1 MKRENGESKDPGHGA
16 ATAARPAVLVAVLLA
31 FLGFAATAGVWSLIE
46 AGARDE
52 ARERFERFS
61 ERVEAEVQRR
71 LRQALPALHAIRGLY
86 SDGGEPSASRFH
98 QFVDSADLEA
108 NGQGVRSFAIVAPV
122 RRDALA
128 DFESQLRSETL
139 ADFRVRG
146 QGGTDPMAYVIKHVA
161 PLSRN
166 YLAWG
171 LDIGAEAIKRQ
182 AIERAI
188 SSGEPALS
196 GRFNLLHDAK
206 AKPAYLLLLPI
217 YRPGADP
224 VSPHQRQRAL
234 LSLAYASLIM
244 PELLARVEQLAEG
257 QLDVEFHDG
266 SVAEAKH
273 LLYASEA
280 GKAGQMGL
288 QGVRQID
295 FGGQRFTLQMR
306 ANAAF
311 EQGLANNA
319 AGSWVIVFGVLASLG
334 LAAAGFLLV
343 SARSRAESLARRLTE
358 DLEQLAHVARATGDA
373 VMYLNPA
380 GEIQWVNDA
389 FSRVTGL
396 RAEEALGQRSSELF
410 ADALTRSAAVLDG
423 ARQREQ
429 AFQLTQ
435 GIRRADGTPAWVQ
448 RDLLPQHDAQGRL
461 RGFVDIL
468 HDVTRL
474 KDAEASL
481 ARALAES
488 RAVWKA
494 VETHAIVSV
503 ADRQGVIVD
512 ANEGFQRISGY
523 SREELLGANHRI
535 VNSGLMSPQFWDEMW
550 IAISAGRPWR
560 GQICNRAKDGSLY
573 WVDSLI
579 APIPDEHGMPLRY
592 VSIRFDITG
601 SKQAADELQRERQR
615 LSHIIEGT
623 GAGTWEMNLQT
634 GAASFNARWAEMLGL
649 TMADMAGASIET
661 WRQRVHEKDL
671 PAAEA
676 ALRRHLAGEAPLY
689 EAELRMRHASG
700 GWVWVLTRGKLLS
713 RDADGE
719 PMEMAGTHLDIT
731 ARKEAERRLQDG
743 RRLLTRIEGLAGVG
757 GWSLDLE
764 TQTLS
769 FSEGLAPLFGHSL
782 EAQKGLAELLMH
794 FDDGDRARLQA
805 AIDQAMAS
813 GQGWDMELAADAE
826 EGGADWLR
834 SVGELERLDGGGTRL
849 VGAFADIS
857 TRKLLEARTE
867 RSNQVL
873 RSVLDNL
880 PCGLSVFGAD
890 LRLLAENHQF
900 RELLG
905 FPDELFAN
913 GAARFE
919 DIIRFNGRRGE
930 YGSGSE
936 VPEVVE
942 QIIERARH
950 PSAHQFERA
959 RPNGVTLEVRG
970 SPLPGGGF
978 VTTYVDISERKQL
991 EAAREQ
997 ASALL
1002 RAVLESLPCGLAF
1015 IDADANIVLSNQ
1027 RFWDQLGIARH
1038 EIPGEVVPV
1047 SRQVELSWAR
1057 GDYGDTPLET
1067 AIAMAMGRVQVALRE
1082 PFVWERVQQQD
1093 GTIMEVRSNPA
1104 PHGLVATYTDVTELR
1119 SAVRDRLSAETLLRG
1134 AIDTVNEAFV
1144 LYDPQ
1149 DRLLFCNEKYRQMYA
1164 TSADLIVPGT
1174 TFEAIIRAGAE
1185 RGQYAAAIGRVDE
1198 WVAERM
1204 AAHRRAD
1211 TSLVQSLDD
1220 GRWVRVVERRMAD
1233 GHTVGFR
1240 IDITDLVQ
1248 ATQAAEQAS
1257 EAKSRFLANMS
1268 HEIRTPMNAILGMLQ
1283 LLQRTP
1289 LDGRQRDYTSK
1300 IDGAARSLLSLLN
1313 DILDFSKVEAGKMEL
1328 DLHPFSI
1335 DALLADLEAVLAASR
1350 GEKALRLTF
1359 ARDPQ
1364 LPAWLQGDALRLK
1377 QVLINLGS
1385 NAIKFTPSGEVRI
1398 QLRSGGLSQ
1407 GLQALE
1413 IAVTDTGIGIAPEHQ
1428 QQIFAGFSQAEASTT
1443 RRFGGTG
1450 LGLAISQRLVRLMG
1464 GELALDSAPG
1474 QGSRFHFELHLAV
1487 AEAPAEEARPQRQQ
1501 PGAAGR
1507 LAGMRLLVV
1516 EDNLNN
1522 QQVAQ
1527 ELLQDEGAQ
1536 VELAGNGQIALDRL
1550 QLMAAQGAGF
1560 DAVLMDV
1567 QMPVMDGFTATREI
1581 RKRPEWAGLPVI
1593 AMTANAMAS
1602 DRADCLVAG
1611 MNEHIGKPF
1620 DLDALVALLRRLTG
1634 RSEVVAPSPVPDV
1647 DLPQALVQQAA
1658 QAGLDLP
1665 GAISRLMG
1673 KHGLY
1678 VRMARSFAASATLLP
1693 AELRSAA
1700 GQAAAAAL
1708 LHGFKGLAGTI
1719 GAERLAQMARHG
1731 EELLR
1736 DSGRLELQFIDE
1748 LELQMN
1754 RSCKAL
1760 LETATQLEAAL
1771 GPAPSPERNTLDVA
1785 AARTGLKA
1793 LAVLLGASDL
1803 EALDALET
1811 LRRQHGA
1818 SLDPA
1823 LLEALDEA
1831 VAELNFSAASQCC
1844 AKLLDTLDTP

>member
-1 MKRENGESKDPGHGA
+1 MKREYGDTNQAGQRANWIPGPALLIALLLALVGFM
-16 ATAARPAVLVAVLLA
+16 ATAA
-31 FLGFAATAGVWSLIE
+31 VWSLIE
-46 AGARDE
+46 RSARDE
-52 ARERFERFS
+52 GRERFERLA

-71 LRQALPALHAIRGLY
+71 LKQPLPALLAIRGLY
-86 SDGGEPSASRFH
+86 SDGGEPSATRFH
-98 QFVDSADLEA
+98 QFVDTADLEA
-108 NGQGVRSFAIVAPV
+108 DRQGVRSFAIVAPV
-122 RRDALA
+122 RRSALDA
-128 DFESQLRSETL
+128 FELQMRSETL
-139 ADFRVRG
+139 AEFRVRG
-146 QGGTDPMAYVIKHVA
+146 QGGTDPTAYVIKHVA

-188 SSGEPALS
+188 GSGEPALS

-206 AKPAYLLLLPI
+206 AQPAFLLLLPI

-224 VSPHQRQRAL
+224 VTPQQRQRAL
-234 LSLAYASLIM
+234 ISLAYASIVM
-244 PELLARVEQLAEG
+244 PELLARVERLAEG

-266 SVAEAKH
+266 ALADAQR
-273 LLYASEA
+273 LLYASEPGA
-280 GKAGQMGL
+280 PGAMGL
-288 QGVRQID
+288 QGLRAID
-295 FGGQRFTLQMR
+295 FGGQRFTLLLR
-306 ANAAF
+306 GNAAF
-311 EQGLANNA
+311 EQGLAT
-319 AGSWVIVFGVLASLG
+319 GSASAWVIGFGVLASLG
-334 LAAAGFLLV
+334 LALAGFVLV
-343 SARSRAESLARRLTE
+343 SARSRAESLALRLTE
-358 DLEQLAHVARATGDA
+358 DLERLAHVARATGDA
-373 VMYLNPA
+373 VMYLDPQ
-380 GEIQWVNDA
+380 GQIQWVNEG

-396 RAEEALGQRSSELF
+396 GAEQALGQHSSELF
-410 ADALTRSAAVLDG
+410 ADAASGSAGLIDD
-423 ARQREQ
+423 ARRREQ
-429 AFQLTQ
+429 ACQLEQ
-435 GIRRADGTPAWVQ
+435 RIIRRDGSEGWVH
-448 RDLLPQHDAQGRL
+448 RNLLPQRDAQGRL

-468 HDVTRL
+468 HDITRL
-474 KDAEASL
+474 KHTEASL
-481 ARALAES
+481 ASALAES

-503 ADRQGVIVD
+503 ADRQGLILD
-512 ANEGFQRISGY
+512 ANEGFEQLSGY
-523 SREELLGANHRI
+523 GRMELLGANHRI
-535 VNSGLMSPQFWDEMW
+535 VSSGLMAPQFWEEMW
-550 IAISAGRPWR
+550 ATISAGRSWR
-560 GQICNRAKDGSLY
+560 GQICNRAKDGTLY

-579 APIPDEHGMPLRY
+579 APILDEQGVPARY
-592 VSIRFDITG
+592 VSIRFDITQ
-601 SKQAADELQRERQR
+601 SQRAADELQRERQR

-623 GAGTWEMNLQT
+623 GAGTWELNLQT

-649 TMADMAGASIET
+649 TADDVQDASIET
-661 WRQRVHEKDL
+661 WRRLVHEHDL

-676 ALRRHLAGEAPLY
+676 ALSSHLAGDVPLY
-689 EAELRMRHASG
+689 ESELRMRHASG
-700 GWVWVLTRGKLLS
+700 DWIWVLTRGKLLS
-713 RDADGE
+713 WDADGR
-719 PMEMAGTHLDIT
+719 PLEMAGTHLDIT
-731 ARKEAERRLQDG
+731 ARKQAEQRLREG
-743 RRLLTRIEGLAGVG
+743 RRLLNRVESLAGVG
-757 GWSLDLE
+757 GWSFDLD
-764 TQTLS
+764 TQALS
-769 FSEGLAPLFGHSL
+769 LSAGMTALFGPALGTDAGLSSL
-782 EAQKGLAELLMH
+782 LQAFGDA
-794 FDDGDRARLQA
+794 DRARLQA
-805 AIDQAMAS
+805 AIDEAMAH
-813 GQGWDMELAADAE
+813 GQGWDLELETLAKQGPARC
-826 EGGADWLR
+826 LR
-834 SVGELERLDGGGTRL
+834 SVGEVERADGSGARL
-849 VGAFADIS
+849 VGAFADI
-857 TRKLLEARTE
+857 TARRELEARTE
-867 RSNQVL
+867 RSNAVL

-880 PCGLSVFGAD
+880 PCGLIVFGPD
-890 LRLLAENHQF
+890 WRLLADNQQF
-900 RELLG
+900 HTLLDL
-905 FPDELFAN
+905 PSELFDA
-913 GAARFE
+913 GAPSFEDLARF
-919 DIIRFNGRRGE
+919 NAARGE
-930 YGSGSE
+930 YG
-936 VPEVVE
+936 PVE
-942 QIIERARH
+942 DAERLVRELFE
-950 PSAHQFERA
+950 SAHSKEAHRFERV

-970 SPLPGGGF
+970 SPLPGGGLI
-978 VTTYVDISERKQL
+978 TTYVDISERKQL

-997 ASALL
+997 AAELL
-1002 RAVLESLPCGLAF
+1002 RAVLESLPCGLVL

-1027 RFWDQLGIARH
+1027 RFWDQLGITRDVL
-1038 EIPGEVVPV
+1038 GGDVVPV
-1047 SRQVELSWAR
+1047 SRQVELSWTR

-1067 AIAMAMGRVQVALRE
+1067 AIAMALGRVQVALRE
-1082 PFVWERVQQQD
+1082 PLVWERTRPD
-1093 GTIMEVRSNPA
+1093 GSVMEVRSNPA
-1104 PHGLVATYTDVTELR
+1104 PLGLVATYTDVTELR

-1174 TFEAIIRAGAE
+1174 SFEAIIRAGAE
-1185 RGQYAAAIGRVDE
+1185 RGQYAAAIGRVEE

-1204 AAHRRAD
+1204 AAHRHAD

-1289 LDGRQRDYTSK
+1289 LDGRQRDYASK

-1335 DALLADLEAVLAASR
+1335 DALLADLEAVLTASR
-1350 GEKALRLTF
+1350 GEKALRLTLV
-1359 ARDPQ
+1359 RDPR

-1398 QLRSGGLSQ
+1398 QLSNAGEAE
-1407 GLQALE
+1407 GLQAVGIE
-1413 IAVTDTGIGIAPEHQ
+1413 VTDTGIGIAPEHQ

-1474 QGSRFHFELHLAV
+1474 QGSRFHFELHLGV
-1487 AEAPAEEARPQRQQ
+1487 AAAPAEDVLAHRLQ

-1550 QLMAAQGAGF
+1550 HLLAAQGASF

-1567 QMPVMDGFTATREI
+1567 QMPVMDGYTATREI
-1581 RKRPEWAGLPVI
+1581 RKRPEWAALPVI

-1602 DRADCLVAG
+1602 DRADCLAAG
-1611 MNEHIGKPF
+1611 MSEHIGKPF

-1634 RSEVVAPSPVPDV
+1634 RGEAAAPSPAPQT
-1647 DLPQALVQQAA
+1647 DLPQQLVRQAG

-1678 VRMARSFAASATLLP
+1678 VRMARSFAASATSLP
-1693 AELRSAA
+1693 SELRKAA
-1700 GQAAAAAL
+1700 GPTAAAAL
-1708 LHGFKGLAGTI
+1708 LHGFKGLAATM

-1736 DSGRLELQFIDE
+1736 DSGRLEDRYIDE
-1748 LELQMN
+1748 LELQME

-1760 LETATQLEAAL
+1760 IETANELEAAL
-1771 GPAPSPERNTLDVA
+1771 DGAAVPARSTLDVD
-1785 AARTGLKA
+1785 AARVALQA
-1793 LAVLLGASDL
+1793 LADLLGASDL

-1811 LRRQHGA
+1811 LRRQHGTG
-1818 SLDPA
+1818 LDPTW
-1823 LLEALDEA
+1823 LEALDEA
-1831 VAELNFSAASQCC
+1831 VAELDFSAASQCC
-1844 AKLLDTLDTP
+1844 AKLLDTLNPP

>member
-1 MKRENGESKDPGHGA
+1 MKRENGESKGSVRGA
-16 ATAARPAVLVAVLLA
+16 ASAARPAVLVALLLA
-31 FLGFAATAGVWSLIE
+31 LLGFAATAAVWSLIE
-46 AGARDE
+46 NGARDE
-52 ARERFERFS
+52 ARERFERLS

-71 LRQALPALHAIRGLY
+71 LRQPLPALHAIRGLY

-98 QFVDSADLEA
+98 QFVDTADLEA
-108 NGQGVRSFAIVAPV
+108 NGLGVRSFAIVAPV
-122 RRDALA
+122 KRDELEA
-128 DFESQLRSETL
+128 FELQMRSETL
-139 ADFRVRG
+139 AEFRVRA

-166 YLAWG
+166 YRAWG
-171 LDIGAEAIKRQ
+171 LDIGAETIKRQ

-206 AKPAYLLLLPI
+206 AQPAFLLLLPI
-217 YRPGADP
+217 YRIGADP
-224 VSPHQRQRAL
+224 VSPQQRQRAL
-234 LSLAYASLIM
+234 LSLAYASMIM
-244 PELLARVEQLAEG
+244 PDLLARVEQLAEG

-266 SVAEAKH
+266 AAVDAKQ
-273 LLYASEA
+273 LLYASTPSPT
-280 GKAGQMGL
+280 GRMGL
-288 QGVRQID
+288 SGVRQID
-295 FGGQRFTLQMR
+295 FGGQRFTLQTR
-306 ANAAF
+306 GNAEF
-311 EQGLANNA
+311 EKALGNNSASSWVLGFGILASAGLAM
-319 AGSWVIVFGVLASLG
+319 
-334 LAAAGFLLV
+334 AGFLLV

-396 RAEEALGQRSSELF
+396 RAEDALGQRSSELF
-410 ADALTRSAAVLDG
+410 ADPLTRSAAVLDG

-429 AFQLTQ
+429 AFQLEQ
-435 GIRRADGTPAWVQ
+435 GIRRADGTQAWVQ

-474 KDAEASL
+474 KETESSL

-494 VETHAIVSV
+494 VEAHAIVSV
-503 ADRQGVIVD
+503 ADSQGLIVE
-512 ANEGFQRISGY
+512 ANEGFQQISGY

-550 IAISAGRPWR
+550 TSISAGRPWR
-560 GQICNRAKDGSLY
+560 GQVCNRAKDGSLY

-579 APIPDEHGMPLRY
+579 APILDEHGLPVRY
-592 VSIRFDITG
+592 VSIRFDITQ
-601 SKQAADELQRERQR
+601 SKLAADELQRERER

-623 GAGTWEMNLQT
+623 GAGTWELNLQT

-649 TMADMAGASIET
+649 TLHDVQDASVET
-661 WRQRVHEKDL
+661 WRRLVHEKDL
-671 PAAEA
+671 PTAEA
-676 ALRRHLAGEAPLY
+676 ALRSHLSGQVPLY

-700 GWVWVLTRGKLLS
+700 AWVWVLTRGKLLS
-713 RDADGE
+713 RDADGQ
-719 PMEMAGTHLDIT
+719 PLEMAGTHLDIT
-731 ARKEAERRLQDG
+731 PRKQAERRLQDG
-743 RRLLTRIEGLAGVG
+743 RRLLSRIENLAGVG

-764 TQTLS
+764 THTLS
-769 FSEGLAPLFGHSL
+769 LSEGLSALFGHGVDP
-782 EAQKGLAELLMH
+782 EQGLRDLLMH
-794 FDDGDRARLQA
+794 FDEGDRARLQS
-805 AIDQAMAS
+805 AIDQALVS
-813 GQGWDMELAADAE
+813 GQGWDMELAVGAE
-826 EGGADWLR
+826 EGGAEWLR
-834 SVGELERLDGGGTRL
+834 SVGELERVDGAGARL

-900 RELLG
+900 RELLD
-905 FPDELFAN
+905 FPDELFEG
-913 GAARFE
+913 GATRFE

-930 YGSGSE
+930 YGSGDGVE
-936 VPEVVE
+936 AVVE

-950 PSAHQFERA
+950 PSAHQFERT

-991 EAAREQ
+991 EAAREE

-1027 RFWDQLGIARH
+1027 RFWDQLGIAR
-1038 EIPGEVVPV
+1038 EALGGEVVPV

-1067 AIAMAMGRVQVALRE
+1067 AIAMALGRVQVALRE
-1082 PFVWERVQQQD
+1082 PFVWERVQQD

-1104 PHGLVATYTDVTELR
+1104 PQGLVATYTDVTELR

-1204 AAHRRAD
+1204 EAHRKAD

-1289 LDGRQRDYTSK
+1289 LDGRQRDYTGK

-1328 DLHPFSI
+1328 DLHPFSV
-1335 DALLADLEAVLAASR
+1335 DALLSDLEAVLNASR
-1350 GEKALRLTF
+1350 GDKTLRLNLV
-1359 ARDPQ
+1359 RDPR
-1364 LPAWLQGDALRLK
+1364 LPGWLLGDALRLK

-1398 QLRSGGLSQ
+1398 ELSSAGESQ
-1407 GLQALE
+1407 GLQIIR

-1428 QQIFAGFSQAEASTT
+1428 QQVFAGFSQAEASTT

-1474 QGSRFHFELHLAV
+1474 RGSRFHFDLHLAV
-1487 AEAPAEEARPQRQQ
+1487 AAPPAEDVLAHRLQ
-1501 PGAAGR
+1501 PSAAGR

-1550 QLMAAQGAGF
+1550 QLLAAQGASF

-1567 QMPVMDGFTATREI
+1567 QMPVMDGYTATREI

-1593 AMTANAMAS
+1593 AMTANAMAA
-1602 DRADCLVAG
+1602 DRAECLAAG
-1611 MNEHIGKPF
+1611 MSEHIGKPF

-1634 RSEVVAPSPVPDV
+1634 RGEAVAPSQAPQT
-1647 DLPQALVQQAA
+1647 DLPQQLVQQAA

-1678 VRMARSFAASATLLP
+1678 IRMARSFAASATSLP
-1693 AELRSAA
+1693 TELHSAA
-1700 GQAAAAAL
+1700 GPTAAAAL
-1708 LHGFKGLAGTI
+1708 LHGFKGLAGTM
-1719 GAERLAQMARHG
+1719 GAERLAQMARQG

-1736 DSGRLELQFIDE
+1736 DSGGLEGGYADE
-1748 LELQMN
+1748 LELQVEQT
-1754 RSCKAL
+1754 CKVLIEIAN
-1760 LETATQLEAAL
+1760 ALEAAL
-1771 GPAPSPERNTLDVA
+1771 DGAAVPASGTLDVE
-1785 AARTGLKA
+1785 AARSGLQA
-1793 LAVLLGASDL
+1793 LADLLGASDL

-1818 SLDPA
+1818 GLDRA

-1831 VAELNFSAASQCC
+1831 VAELDFSAASQCC
-1844 AKLLDTLDTP
+1844 AKLLDTLNPS